1 MKRLLRRLGAVLCAL
16 ALLLPASVPASAA
29 DLYFVAV
36 NDVILDLTGD
46 TMPIWLGG
54 TLYIPTTVLES
65 SYTGVN
71 LGVYVSNNRAEGFV
85 LLYNSNASLSFDI
98 AAGTCTDR
106 EQNSY
111 PYTAIIRNG
120 RTYLP
125 LAFVTSYFGLSFSMM
140 STNYVPLLRIT
151 NGAQKLSDAQFLM
164 AAESPMKSRYDRY
177 LLSIAPKPDPPPVTP
192 PQPTAPTQPTTP
204 EPEEDRED
212 AVLTVRLAI
221 RCTDAETLEAALN
234 ALDGRSVYALFLLD
248 PSLPAA
254 QPELMRHLVGAGHR
268 VGFYLAQE
276 SDMAA
281 LEEAN
286 RQLFAAAR
294 TETRITG
301 SGDEAV
307 RRALAAE
314 GWAVWQSG
322 ASVTGSN
329 ANAVYQNASSALDRT
344 RSASLHLELSGGAV
358 PAALPRLLTKLAG
371 DAFLVAP
378 VTEF

>member
-1 MKRLLRRLGAVLCAL
+1 
-16 ALLLPASVPASAA
+16 
-29 DLYFVAV
+29 
-36 NDVILDLTGD
+36 
-46 TMPIWLGG
+46 
-54 TLYIPTTVLES
+54 
-65 SYTGVN
+65 
-71 LGVYVSNNRAEGFV
+71 
-85 LLYNSNASLSFDI
+85 
-98 AAGTCTDR
+98 
-106 EQNSY
+106 
-111 PYTAIIRNG
+111 
-120 RTYLP
+120 
-125 LAFVTSYFGLSFSMM
+125 
-140 STNYVPLLRIT
+140 
-151 NGAQKLSDAQFLM
+151 
-164 AAESPMKSRYDRY
+164 MKSRYDRY

-192 PQPTAPTQPTTP
+192 SQPTAPTQPTTP